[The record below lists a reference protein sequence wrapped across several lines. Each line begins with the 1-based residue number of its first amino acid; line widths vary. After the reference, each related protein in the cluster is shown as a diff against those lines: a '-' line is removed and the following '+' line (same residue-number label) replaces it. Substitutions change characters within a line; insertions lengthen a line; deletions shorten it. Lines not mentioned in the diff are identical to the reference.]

1 MSCVRVGVVVG
12 GVHDVVQYCG
22 DVWDGNGRSAKL
34 YGCVGGN
41 GVGTVPRSVVI
52 MMLDGWEGRGM
63 NQSSSNSV

>member
-1 MSCVRVGVVVG
+1 MSCVGVGVIIG
-12 GVHDVVQYCG
+12 GVHDVVHSRG

-34 YGCVGGN
+34 YGCVGGG

-52 MMLDGWEGRGM
+52 KMLDGWEGRGM

>member
-1 MSCVRVGVVVG
+1 MSCVGVGVIIG
-12 GVHDVVQYCG
+12 GVHDVVHSRG
-22 DVWDGNGRSAKL
+22 DVWDGNGGSGEL
-34 YGCVGGN
+34 YGCVGGS